1 MSLKA
6 FIAQQNTTVDMMRKF
21 GGWSDAQAAAA
32 SYPASPAELT
42 GAQRVALAQ
51 RLSCSLSP
59 ENLCCDGELRGAKLQ
74 AKSRLLYKAKEELE
88 GLMGM
93 AIPAY

>member
-6 FIAQQNTTVDMMRKF
+6 FIKQQNDYAEFMAKF
-21 GGWSDAQAAAA
+21 A
-32 SYPASPAELT
+32 SRATPLPTYPLSPAQLT
-42 GAQRVALAQ
+42 GEQRVALAR

-88 GLMGM
+88 GLMGQ

>member
-6 FIAQQNTTVDMMRKF
+6 FIKQQNDEETF
-21 GGWSDAQAAAA
+21 WA
-32 SYPASPAELT
+32 SHSGRTPILLPQDPVKLT
-42 GAQRVALAQ
+42 GAQRVVLAQ
-51 RLSCSLSP
+51 WLSCSLSP

-74 AKSRLLYKAKEELE
+74 AKARLLHKAKDELE
-88 GLMGM
+88 GLMGQ

>member
-1 MSLKA
+1 MSLKK
-6 FIAQQNTTVDMMRKF
+6 FIAQQNATVDMMRKF

-32 SYPASPAELT
+32 TYPEDVKLLT
-42 GAQRVALAQ
+42 GAQRTALAQ

-74 AKSRLLYKAKEELE
+74 AKARLLHKAKDELE
-88 GLMGM
+88 GLTGM

>member
-6 FIAQQNTTVDMMRKF
+6 FIKQQN
-21 GGWSDAQAAAA
+21 DAETFWA
-32 SYPASPAELT
+32 SHSGRTPMLLPQDPVKLT
-42 GAQRVALAQ
+42 GAQRVALAK